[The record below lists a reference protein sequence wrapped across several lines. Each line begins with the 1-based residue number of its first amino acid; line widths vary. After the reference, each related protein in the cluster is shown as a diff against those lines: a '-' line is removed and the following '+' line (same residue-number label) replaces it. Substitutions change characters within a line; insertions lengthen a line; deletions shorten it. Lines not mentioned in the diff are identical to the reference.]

1 MEKIFLYK
9 TITKSVAY
17 DEEHWYINNNPQQ
30 QNDGDGVAQ
39 FKEYATSEAF
49 RLIANDISKY
59 TSHLK
64 NIAVLTAAGTS
75 MENGAHGG
83 KTRTEL
89 WQSYEEEINAI
100 SSVLTQND
108 GILKDKCQ
116 SIIESK
122 NIEDFLSFTILYEKL
137 NGEIK
142 DDEGNS
148 LRCKL
153 EKKIADACKLPLDEN
168 NRHHQDFIRKL
179 TARKPAEPRVQ
190 LYTTNYDTLFEQAA
204 QRMNYTIIDGFSFSY
219 PRLFNGSNFDHDVVY
234 RERTR
239 IKNEESFVPNVIQLF
254 KLHGSIDWEKKD
266 GKIYQKET
274 TDHPC
279 IIYPASEKYESS
291 YEQPYFEMMSH
302 LQSTLRKEGTLLI
315 VAGFGFQDKHIQ
327 NVIKEAALQNPN
339 FHLLI
344 VCFGMKNFAKD
355 GEADKWEESGI
366 THNLVPDFVAEDG
379 TVTQNVTI
387 IFSKFKAFVE
397 NYPYNSSYEVDNP
410 NNYEAIRP

>member
-1 MEKIFLYK
+1 MEKIYLYK
-9 TITKSVAY
+9 TANKSVAF
-17 DEEHWYINNNPQQ
+17 DEEHWYIDNNPQQ
-30 QNDGDGVAQ
+30 QNEGDSITN
-39 FKEYATSEAF
+39 FKEYATSEAY

-59 TSHLK
+59 TSHFK

-75 MENGAHGG
+75 MENGEFGG

-100 SSVLTQND
+100 SSILTRND

-122 NIEDFLSFTILYEKL
+122 NIEEFLSFTILYEKL

-142 DDEGNS
+142 DEADNP

-153 EKKIADACKLPLDEN
+153 EKKIADACRLTLDEN

-179 TARKPAEPRVQ
+179 TARKPTEPRVQ

-219 PRLFNGSNFDHDVVY
+219 PRVFNGINFDHDVVY

-327 NVIKEAALQNPN
+327 NVIKEAVLQNPN
-339 FHLLI
+339 FHLLV
-344 VCFGMKNFAKD
+344 VCDNIGD
-355 GEADKWEESGI
+355 
-366 THNLVPDFVAEDG
+366 LVPPVA
-379 TVTQNVTI
+379 V
-387 IFSKFKAFVE
+387 FW
-397 NYPYNSSYEVDNP
+397 Y
-410 NNYEAIRP
+410 R